1 MPARHLCCTMTDT
14 LKKIAV
20 LAALLLAS
28 KNAVAGVVVGG
39 TRFVF
44 PATREAL
51 TLSLTNTSKEPWLIN
66 SKINLATRWPGGNND
81 SGPIPLLPAPP
92 LFLLQPGAT
101 GTLRLMKTGETLP
114 EDRESLFELSIA
126 SVPSGRVENQS
137 VKVAMRSAF
146 KLFWRPQELPGDP
159 LEAWQKL
166 TLTLTPQGVQLR
178 NPTPYYINLTQVA
191 VNGVAVN
198 DAGVV
203 APKSQRQTDW
213 CHTATRCQISWRSIN
228 DYGGFSVKKVQNLP

>member
-1 MPARHLCCTMTDT
+1 MPAPPLFCTMTET
-14 LKKIAV
+14 FKKIAV
-20 LAALLLAS
+20 LIALLLAS
-28 KNAVAGVVVGG
+28 ESALAGVVVGG

-51 TLSLTNTSKEPWLIN
+51 TVSLTNTSKEPWLIN
-66 SKINLATRWPGGNND
+66 SKINLATRWPGGSNYR
-81 SGPIPLLPAPP
+81 GPIPLLPAPP

-101 GTLRLMKTGETLP
+101 GTLRLMKTGETMP
-114 EDRESLFELSIA
+114 ADRENLFELSIA

-137 VKVAMRSAF
+137 VKVAMRSVF
-146 KLFWRPQELPGDP
+146 KLFWRPQGLPGDP
-159 LEAWQKL
+159 LEAWQQL
-166 TLTLTPQGVQLR
+166 TLTMTSQGVQLH

-191 VNGVAVN
+191 VNGVPVN

-213 CHTATRCQISWRSIN
+213 CHAASRCQISWRSIN